1 MKTSR
6 AYSLA
11 KRNLC
16 MGAALIALGTTSA
29 PALAQLEPATR
40 QASPGRV
47 QQEIQSDNFSPNVM
61 PSVEVRDVILQEM
74 PANAESL
81 KFQLN
86 SLTVEGGDVYTP
98 EQIQTL
104 YGDKLGQ
111 TVSLADVYA
120 IATALTNKYRND
132 GYILTQV
139 VVPPQTIDGGNVKLQ
154 AVEGFVDRVQVEG
167 NDKETALRQIRA
179 YAGQLQGAGA
189 LNVRQLEKFLLLIN
203 DLPGVEARSIL
214 SPSPTLAGASDLR
227 IIIERD
233 PYDAFLGVDNFGS
246 RYLGPL
252 QATAAGS
259 LNSFFGFNERISAQT
274 VVAPEPGFGPEL
286 AYYDLGVDI
295 PVGPYGTII
304 KAQYAHTNTEP
315 GYTLDQFN
323 VRGVSDFYSITAEHP
338 FIRTR
343 AVNLFGH
350 VQYDA
355 RDVRSRNDLELTRVD
370 RLRVVRAGGR
380 TEFLDN
386 LFGVGINA
394 LSGEVSKGL
403 DILGA
408 SDENDPN
415 MSRTDGDPQFVKA
428 TLDIQ
433 RLQRLSQ
440 DFNLLIGG
448 RGQLSDGPLL
458 SSEEFGVGGFN
469 IGRGYDSSEVVG
481 DEGIAGKLELQWNG
495 PYKLQNIDKY
505 QVFGFYDVGRVW
517 NDDPTTNADK
527 VNSIASAGAGVRAD
541 IVNDMKAGLA
551 VAFPLTRDVETR
563 GDKQPRLYVNF
574 SKQF

>member
-6 AYSLA
+6 SYSLA

-16 MGAALIALGTTSA
+16 MGAALIALSIASA
-29 PALAQLEPATR
+29 PAFAQLEPATR

-74 PANAESL
+74 PANAENL

-86 SLTVEGGDVYTP
+86 SLAVEGGDVYTP
-98 EQIQTL
+98 EQIKTL

-111 TVSLADVYA
+111 TISLADLYS

-154 AVEGFVDRVQVEG
+154 AVEGFIDRVEVGG

-179 YAGQLQGAGA
+179 YANQLQGTGP
-189 LNVRQLEKFLLLIN
+189 LNARQLEKFLLLIN
-203 DLPGVEARSIL
+203 DLPGVNARSIL
-214 SPSPTLAGASDLR
+214 SPSPTLAGASDLQ
-227 IIIERD
+227 IIVERD
-233 PYDAFLGVDNFGS
+233 PYDAFLGIDNFGS
-246 RYLGPL
+246 RYLGQV

-274 VVAPEPGFGPEL
+274 VVAPDRGGPEL
-286 AYYDLGVDI
+286 YYVDLGVDL
-295 PVGPYGTII
+295 PVGPYGTLA
-304 KAQYAHTNTEP
+304 KAQYAYTNTEP
-315 GYTLDQFN
+315 GFTLSQFD
-323 VRGVSDFYSITAEHP
+323 VRGVSEFYSITAEHP

-350 VQYDA
+350 VKFDA

-386 LFGVGINA
+386 LFGIGINA

-408 SDENDPN
+408 SDKNDPN

-428 TLDIQ
+428 TLDVQ
-433 RLQRLSQ
+433 RLQRLSD

-448 RGQLSDGPLL
+448 RGQISDGPLL
-458 SSEEFGVGGFN
+458 SSEEFGVGGFGL
-469 IGRGYDSSEVVG
+469 GRGYDPSEIVG
-481 DEGIAGKLELQWNG
+481 DEGIAGKLELQWNS
-495 PYKLQNIDKY
+495 PYKLQNVEKY
-505 QVFGFYDVGRVW
+505 QAFGFYDVGRIW

-527 VNSIASAGAGVRAD
+527 VNSVASVGAGVRFD
-541 IVNDMKAGLA
+541 IVNDMKAGMA
-551 VAFPLTRDVETR
+551 VAFPLTRDVETQD
-563 GDKQPRLYVNF
+563 DKDPRFYVNF
-574 SKQF
+574 NKQF